1 MMSERYSR
9 QQLFWGE
16 AAQKEL
22 AAKHV
27 AVIGVGAIGA
37 TAADL
42 LVRAGIGRLTLVDR
56 DYVELSN
63 LHRQSLYTVA
73 DAEEAYPKA
82 LAAKKHL
89 ASVNPEVII
98 DAHVQDADQGFF
110 QSLAAEHVD
119 LIIDATDN
127 FETRLLLNDCAHYY
141 KIPWIYGACVGAQSI
156 CYFIEPEKTPCLH
169 CLVDQIPL
177 DGPTCDTVGILAPA
191 AQITANLQVAEA
203 LKFLTGH
210 TDKLHRNVISVNI
223 WDFHIAE
230 LSLQDCRNLSCSTCG
245 DARTYPF
252 MQRTQQT
259 DFAVLCGRQTV
270 QIRPKQ
276 RTLDFDAWITHLQQ
290 RLVLLKRN
298 PYLASFDVEGYKV
311 VVFKEGRLLIHGMTD
326 PTQAKK
332 LYYRYFT
339 M

>member
-1 MMSERYSR
+1 MNERYSR

-16 AAQKEL
+16 TAQQEL
-22 AAKHV
+22 ATKHV

-37 TAADL
+37 TVADL
-42 LVRAGIGRLTLVDR
+42 LVRAGVGRLTLVDR

-63 LHRQSLYTVA
+63 LHRQSLYTAMDA
-73 DAEEAYPKA
+73 DEAYPKA
-82 LAAKKHL
+82 LAAKRHL
-89 ASVNPEVII
+89 LRVNPKVQI
-98 DAHVQDADQGFF
+98 DAYVQDADQGFF
-110 QSLAAEHVD
+110 QYLAAAHVD
-119 LIIDATDN
+119 IMIDATDN

-141 KIPWIYGACVGAQSI
+141 QIPWIYGACVAAQSI

-169 CLVDQIPL
+169 CLIDHIPL

-210 TDKLHRNVISVNI
+210 ADKLHRHVIAVNV
-223 WDFHIAE
+223 WDFHLAE
-230 LSLQDCRNLSCSTCG
+230 LSIQDCRDSSCSTCG
-245 DARTYPF
+245 DVRTYPF

-259 DFAVLCGRQTV
+259 AFAVLCGRQAV
-270 QIRPKQ
+270 QIRPKKGPF
-276 RTLDFDAWITHLQQ
+276 DFDAWITHLQQ
-290 RLVLLKRN
+290 HLMLLKRN
-298 PYLASFDVEGYKV
+298 PYLATFEVEGYKV
-311 VVFKEGRLLIHGMTD
+311 VLFKEGRLFIHGMTD
-326 PTQAKK
+326 CAQAKK